1 MKEIYQFGSF
11 RLDVNERLL
20 RCSEEI
26 IPLTPK
32 QFELLFYFVGNAG
45 NLATKSD
52 LLDSV
57 WADSYVEETTL
68 ARNVSWLRKKLSSH
82 SNGEQFIETV
92 PKLGYRF
99 TAEVT
104 QKEGDEFIIEEQTVQ
119 HFITEETIQIDD
131 EDFTKREDEE
141 DEKLVKQENKIFT
154 LPSAALNPTSIVS
167 ESSTRS
173 FAFSSLFLVAIGIV
187 ALALTAFAVYH
198 RNEETAKQNIGL
210 DVNTKITIEN
220 ITVDANRENVD
231 TGIKVQS
238 GDLIYLSVVGE
249 YKQETDRIW
258 TFEGDKNAEGSSSE
272 YIFEKAAP
280 RSLIGW
286 VGSKTDHN
294 DYFQVSENNSVMA
307 KKSGI
312 LYFALNN
319 LKNNADKKSGE
330 FIVTVTLNRPNVI
343 GEALI
348 KIGSTVNLQNR
359 YPNAGGFLDAWG
371 QVWSKP
377 EFSIVPTETK
387 FVSTHKNP
395 NRDNG
400 SGSWEIV
407 SATGKSNGE
416 TLMVGDKVHLKNRYP
431 NGGYLDSCGWVKD
444 MPVFKDFT
452 DQTTAVFTTKS
463 NNRDNGTGTWIIRS
477 TDKPDGSDVLEGDSI
492 ALENSFSLEENGI
505 IRKVGFLNVGDSI
518 NSIPAFDDY
527 DGSHLIFTRDISTGE
542 PIPDIWTITISK
554 ASLK

>member
-1 MKEIYQFGSF
+1 M
-11 RLDVNERLL
+11 
-20 RCSEEI
+20 
-26 IPLTPK
+26 
-32 QFELLFYFVGNAG
+32 LFYFVGNAG

-82 SNGEQFIETV
+82 SNGERFIETV

-104 QKEGDEFIIEEQTVQ
+104 QMQGDENLFIIEEQTVQ
-119 HFITEETIQIDD
+119 HFIAEETIQIDD
-131 EDFTKREDEE
+131 EDFAKRKDEV
-141 DEKLVKQENKIFT
+141 EKLVKQENKTFT
-154 LPSAALNPTSIVS
+154 LPNADLNPTLVVS
-167 ESSTRS
+167 ESSQRS
-173 FAFSSLFLVAIGIV
+173 FASSSLFMGILGIFAIIV
-187 ALALTAFAVYH
+187 MAFAVYN
-198 RNEETAKQNIGL
+198 RNGQAAKQNSGL

-220 ITVDANRENVD
+220 ITVDADRENVD
-231 TGIKVQS
+231 TGIKVRS
-238 GDLIYLSVVGE
+238 GDIINLSVVGE
-249 YKQETDRIW
+249 YQQGTDKIL
-258 TFEGDKNAEGSSSE
+258 TFEGDKNAEGSPE
-272 YIFEKAAP
+272 YVFEKAAP
-280 RSLIGW
+280 SSLVGW
-286 VGSKTDHN
+286 VGNKTDRDN
-294 DYFQVSENNSVMA
+294 YFQVSNNNSVTA
-307 KKSGI
+307 KKSGM

-319 LKNNADKKSGE
+319 RKNNPDKKSGK
-330 FIVTVTLNRPNVI
+330 FIVTVTLNRLNVI
-343 GEALI
+343 GDVII

-359 YPNAGGFLDAWG
+359 YPNAGGYLDAWG

-395 NRDNG
+395 NRENG

-416 TLMVGDKVHLKNRYP
+416 PLLVGDRVHLKNRYP
-431 NGGYLDSCGWVKD
+431 NGGYLDSCGWVRD
-444 MPVFKDFT
+444 MPVFKEYT
-452 DQTTAVFTTKS
+452 DQMTAVFTTKS

-477 TDKPDGSDVLEGDSI
+477 TDKPDGSAVLEGDSI
-492 ALENSFSLEENGI
+492 ALENSFSLEENGE
-505 IRKVGFLNVGDSI
+505 IRKVGFLDVGGSV
-518 NSIPAFDDY
+518 NSIPAFDEH
-527 DGSHLIFTRDISTGE
+527 DGLFLIFTKDTSTGE